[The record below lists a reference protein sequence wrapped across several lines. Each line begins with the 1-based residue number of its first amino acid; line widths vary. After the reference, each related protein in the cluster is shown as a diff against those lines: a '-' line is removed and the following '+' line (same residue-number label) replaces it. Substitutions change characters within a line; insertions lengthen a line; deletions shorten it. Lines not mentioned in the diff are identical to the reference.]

1 MDATLYLTELLG
13 VAEEARAEGQRSGVN
28 PDRVVEAAGTLRRI
42 VHRLSG
48 IASARLTVPQPP
60 LPAELQ
66 GPREALETGLRHHL
80 QSWFEL
86 LQDEEG
92 LTRRRIADIAEHFTS
107 DDLAVPLKE
116 LSEHLSASRF
126 GELGSWP
133 AAARNALLAEI
144 ESYRR
149 LVVLMTE
156 LNQQFAEI
164 PVATD

>member
-1 MDATLYLTELLG
+1 
-13 VAEEARAEGQRSGVN
+13 
-28 PDRVVEAAGTLRRI
+28 
-42 VHRLSG
+42 
-48 IASARLTVPQPP
+48 
-60 LPAELQ
+60 
-66 GPREALETGLRHHL
+66 LETGLRHHL

-107 DDLAVPLKE
+107 DDLAMPLKA
-116 LSEHLSASRF
+116 LNEHLSASRF

-164 PVATD
+164 PVATH